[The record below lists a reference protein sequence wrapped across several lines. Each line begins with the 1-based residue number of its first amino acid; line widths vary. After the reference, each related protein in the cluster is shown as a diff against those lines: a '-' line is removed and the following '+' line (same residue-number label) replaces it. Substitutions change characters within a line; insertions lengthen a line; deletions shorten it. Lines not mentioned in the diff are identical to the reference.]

1 MSLTWPWALAAL
13 LAVPLLLA
21 VRWWTR
27 RRRRRLAVRVSSIA
41 LIRAALPGRSLWRR
55 RIPVALFVLG
65 LLAMGLAVARPQAT
79 LLVPKNS
86 TSILLA
92 IDVSRSM
99 CATDV
104 EPNRLAAAR
113 EAARRFVNAQPDGT
127 RIGLVA
133 FSGIAGLLVQ
143 PTADKEALLAAIS
156 TLRTGRG
163 TAIGQAIL
171 TSIDAIAEVNPEVPP
186 TGVELEQESG
196 GAPVAYEPDTIV
208 VLTDGRNTQGVDP
221 VTAAQEAEARRLRVF
236 TIGFGTTEPAPLVCS
251 AGDISDLGDFRGDPG
266 FRFGGGGGG
275 FGRVQEIDE
284 DTLSEVAR
292 ITGGKYFRAED
303 AEQLDGVLADLPSN
317 IVTQRQK
324 VEITVWFVLA
334 GAVLVFAAVTLSVL
348 WNRALSIPSAQS
360 GVSPGPAGRSSA

>member
-13 LAVPLLLA
+13 LAVPLLLL
-21 VRWWTR
+21 VRWWAAR
-27 RRRRRLAVRVSSIA
+27 RRRRIAVRVSSIA
-41 LIRAALPGRSLWRR
+41 LIRAAVPGKSLWRR

-65 LLAMGLAVARPQAT
+65 LLFVGVAVARPQAS
-79 LLVPKNS
+79 LLVPNNS

-99 CATDV
+99 CSTDV

-113 EAARRFVNAQPDGT
+113 EAAKRFVDAQPDGT

-133 FSGIAGLLVQ
+133 FAGIAGLLVQ
-143 PTADKEALLAAIS
+143 PTSDKKALLAAIEK
-156 TLRTGRG
+156 LRTSRG

-171 TSIDAIAEVNPEVPP
+171 TSIDAIAEVNPNVAP
-186 TGVELEQESG
+186 TGAEVEEAQA
-196 GAPVAYEPDTIV
+196 GAPVAYEADTIV

-221 VTAAQEAEARRLRVF
+221 VQAAHEAGARRLRVF
-236 TIGFGTTEPAPLVCS
+236 TIGFGTTEPAPMVCS
-251 AGDISDLGDFRGDPG
+251 SEEVADLGDFRGDPG

-284 DTLSEVAR
+284 DTLSKVAQ
-292 ITGGKYFRAED
+292 ITGGKYFRAQD
-303 AEQLDGVLADLPSN
+303 VSQLNGVLSDLPSN

-324 VEITVWFVLA
+324 VEISVWFVLA
-334 GAVLVFAAVTLSVL
+334 GALLLFAAVTLSVL
-348 WNRALSIPSAQS
+348 WNRALSIPSS
-360 GVSPGPAGRSSA
+360 RST